1 MAENDVIDILRSS
14 HATIIQPYS
23 GRIYKYESL
32 NDANITFDTWKN
44 NNPKQVERRKE
55 LLKVAAQIAENS
67 KIAIRNIRRDIIEDI
82 RKSHKNN
89 EISDDERY
97 GNFEIAV
104 PEITK
109 EVYDNANITAYIQ
122 RTYEDDRPDRWS
134 QLPQVFLN
142 SDNSTSAYLSFGE
155 GFIRISFQSEES
167 IDELFELFSGRVLKL
182 VIVN

>member
-1 MAENDVIDILRSS
+1 MRYIILLLIPSILLSCATGSGNQMAETIVNGVQNEIIL
-14 HATIIQPYS
+14 
-23 GRIYKYESL
+23 
-32 NDANITFDTWKN
+32 
-44 NNPKQVERRKE
+44 
-55 LLKVAAQIAENS
+55 
-67 KIAIRNIRRDIIEDI
+67 IEVPNQLD
-82 RKSHKNN
+82 
-89 EISDDERY
+89 EISDDDRY

-142 SDNSTSAYLSFGE
+142 SNNSTSAYLSFGE

-167 IDELFELFSGRVLKL
+167 IDELFELFSGRILKL

>member
-1 MAENDVIDILRSS
+1 VNRELESLAHLVSQAFEFYKTNYFKMRYIFLLLIPSILLSSCATGSGNQMAETIVNGVQNEIIL
-14 HATIIQPYS
+14 
-23 GRIYKYESL
+23 
-32 NDANITFDTWKN
+32 
-44 NNPKQVERRKE
+44 
-55 LLKVAAQIAENS
+55 
-67 KIAIRNIRRDIIEDI
+67 IEIPNQLD
-82 RKSHKNN
+82 

-167 IDELFELFSGRVLKL
+167 IDELFELFSGRILKL

>member
-1 MAENDVIDILRSS
+1 MRYIILLLLPSILLSCATGSGNQMAETIVNGVQNEIIL
-14 HATIIQPYS
+14 
-23 GRIYKYESL
+23 
-32 NDANITFDTWKN
+32 
-44 NNPKQVERRKE
+44 
-55 LLKVAAQIAENS
+55 
-67 KIAIRNIRRDIIEDI
+67 IEVPNQLD
-82 RKSHKNN
+82 
-89 EISDDERY
+89 EISDDKRY

>member
-1 MAENDVIDILRSS
+1 MRYILLILIPSLILSSCATGSGNQMAETIVNGVENEIILIEVPDELDV
-14 HATIIQPYS
+14 
-23 GRIYKYESL
+23 
-32 NDANITFDTWKN
+32 
-44 NNPKQVERRKE
+44 
-55 LLKVAAQIAENS
+55 
-67 KIAIRNIRRDIIEDI
+67 
-82 RKSHKNN
+82 
-89 EISDDERY
+89 ISDDEQY

-167 IDELFELFSGRVLKL
+167 VDELFELFSDRVLKL

>member
-1 MAENDVIDILRSS
+1 MRHILLILIPSLILSSCATGSGNQMAETIVNGVQNEIILIEVPDELDV
-14 HATIIQPYS
+14 
-23 GRIYKYESL
+23 
-32 NDANITFDTWKN
+32 
-44 NNPKQVERRKE
+44 
-55 LLKVAAQIAENS
+55 
-67 KIAIRNIRRDIIEDI
+67 
-82 RKSHKNN
+82 
-89 EISDDERY
+89 ISDDEQY

>member
-1 MAENDVIDILRSS
+1 MRHILLLLIPSLILSSCATGSGNQMAE
-14 HATIIQPYS
+14 TIVNGVQNEIV
-23 GRIYKYESL
+23 L
-32 NDANITFDTWKN
+32 
-44 NNPKQVERRKE
+44 
-55 LLKVAAQIAENS
+55 
-67 KIAIRNIRRDIIEDI
+67 IEVPNQLD
-82 RKSHKNN
+82 
-89 EISDDERY
+89 EISDDEMY

-104 PEITK
+104 PDITK

>member
-1 MAENDVIDILRSS
+1 MRYILLILISSLILSSCATGSGNQMAETIVNGVQNEIILIEVPDELDV
-14 HATIIQPYS
+14 
-23 GRIYKYESL
+23 
-32 NDANITFDTWKN
+32 
-44 NNPKQVERRKE
+44 
-55 LLKVAAQIAENS
+55 
-67 KIAIRNIRRDIIEDI
+67 
-82 RKSHKNN
+82 
-89 EISDDERY
+89 ISDDEQY

-109 EVYDNANITAYIQ
+109 EVYDNANINAYIQ

-142 SDNSTSAYLSFGE
+142 SDYSTSAYLSFGE

>member
-1 MAENDVIDILRSS
+1 MRYIILLLIPSILLSCATGSGNQMAE
-14 HATIIQPYS
+14 TIVNGVQN
-23 GRIYKYESL
+23 E
-32 NDANITFDTWKN
+32 IT
-44 NNPKQVERRKE
+44 
-55 LLKVAAQIAENS
+55 L
-67 KIAIRNIRRDIIEDI
+67 IEVPNKLD
-82 RKSHKNN
+82 
-89 EISDDERY
+89 EISDDKRY

-109 EVYDNANITAYIQ
+109 EVYDNANITAYIL

-142 SDNSTSAYLSFGE
+142 SNNSTSAYLSFGE

-167 IDELFELFSGRVLKL
+167 IDELFELFSGRILKL

>member
-1 MAENDVIDILRSS
+1 MRYIFSILIPTIFLSSCATGSGNQMAETIVNGVKNEIIL
-14 HATIIQPYS
+14 
-23 GRIYKYESL
+23 
-32 NDANITFDTWKN
+32 
-44 NNPKQVERRKE
+44 
-55 LLKVAAQIAENS
+55 
-67 KIAIRNIRRDIIEDI
+67 IEVPDQLD
-82 RKSHKNN
+82 

-97 GNFEIAV
+97 GNFEVAV

-142 SDNSTSAYLSFGE
+142 SDNSTSSYLSFGE

>member
-1 MAENDVIDILRSS
+1 MRHIILLLIPSILLSCATGSGNQMAE
-14 HATIIQPYS
+14 TIVNGVQN
-23 GRIYKYESL
+23 E
-32 NDANITFDTWKN
+32 IT
-44 NNPKQVERRKE
+44 
-55 LLKVAAQIAENS
+55 L
-67 KIAIRNIRRDIIEDI
+67 IEVPNKLD
-82 RKSHKNN
+82 
-89 EISDDERY
+89 EISDDKRY

-109 EVYDNANITAYIQ
+109 EVYDNANITAYIL

-142 SDNSTSAYLSFGE
+142 SNNSTSAYLSFGE

-167 IDELFELFSGRVLKL
+167 IDELFELFSGRILKL

>member
-1 MAENDVIDILRSS
+1 MNRELESLAHLVSQAFEFYKTNFFKMRYIILLLIPSILLSCATGSGNQMAETIVNGVQNEIIL
-14 HATIIQPYS
+14 
-23 GRIYKYESL
+23 
-32 NDANITFDTWKN
+32 
-44 NNPKQVERRKE
+44 
-55 LLKVAAQIAENS
+55 
-67 KIAIRNIRRDIIEDI
+67 IEVPNQLD
-82 RKSHKNN
+82 
-89 EISDDERY
+89 EISDDKRY

-142 SDNSTSAYLSFGE
+142 SNNSTSAYLSFGE

-167 IDELFELFSGRVLKL
+167 INELFELFSGRILKL

>member
-1 MAENDVIDILRSS
+1 MNRELESLAHLVSQAFEFYKTNFFKMRYIILLLIPSILLSCATGSGNQMAETIVNGVQNEIIL
-14 HATIIQPYS
+14 
-23 GRIYKYESL
+23 
-32 NDANITFDTWKN
+32 
-44 NNPKQVERRKE
+44 
-55 LLKVAAQIAENS
+55 
-67 KIAIRNIRRDIIEDI
+67 IEVPNQLD
-82 RKSHKNN
+82 
-89 EISDDERY
+89 EISDDQRY

>member
-1 MAENDVIDILRSS
+1 MSQAFEFYKANYFKMRYIFLLLIPSILLSSCATGSGNQMAETIVNGVQNEIIL
-14 HATIIQPYS
+14 
-23 GRIYKYESL
+23 
-32 NDANITFDTWKN
+32 
-44 NNPKQVERRKE
+44 
-55 LLKVAAQIAENS
+55 
-67 KIAIRNIRRDIIEDI
+67 IEVPNQLD
-82 RKSHKNN
+82 

-122 RTYEDDRPDRWS
+122 RTYEDNRPDRWS

-167 IDELFELFSGRVLKL
+167 IDELFELFSGRILKL

>member
-1 MAENDVIDILRSS
+1 MRYVLITLIPSLILSSCATGSGNQMAETIVNGVQNEIILIEVPDELDV
-14 HATIIQPYS
+14 
-23 GRIYKYESL
+23 
-32 NDANITFDTWKN
+32 
-44 NNPKQVERRKE
+44 
-55 LLKVAAQIAENS
+55 
-67 KIAIRNIRRDIIEDI
+67 
-82 RKSHKNN
+82 
-89 EISDDERY
+89 ISDDEQY

-167 IDELFELFSGRVLKL
+167 VDELFELFSDRVLKL

>member
-1 MAENDVIDILRSS
+1 MRYIFSILIPTILLSSCATGSGNQMAE
-14 HATIIQPYS
+14 TIVNGVQ
-23 GRIYKYESL
+23 
-32 NDANITFDTWKN
+32 
-44 NNPKQVERRKE
+44 
-55 LLKVAAQIAENS
+55 
-67 KIAIRNIRRDIIEDI
+67 
-82 RKSHKNN
+82 N
-89 EISDDERY
+89 EIILIEVPDQLDEISNDERY
-97 GNFEIAV
+97 GNFEVAV
-104 PEITK
+104 PEINK

-142 SDNSTSAYLSFGE
+142 SDNSTSSYLSFGE

>member
-1 MAENDVIDILRSS
+1 MRYIFLLIIPSILLSSCATGSGNQMAE
-14 HATIIQPYS
+14 TIINGVQNEV
-23 GRIYKYESL
+23 IL
-32 NDANITFDTWKN
+32 
-44 NNPKQVERRKE
+44 
-55 LLKVAAQIAENS
+55 
-67 KIAIRNIRRDIIEDI
+67 IEVPNKLD
-82 RKSHKNN
+82 

-142 SDNSTSAYLSFGE
+142 SNNSTSAYLSFGE

-167 IDELFELFSGRVLKL
+167 IDELFELFSGRILKL

>member
-1 MAENDVIDILRSS
+1 MRYIILLLIPSILLSCATGSGNQMAETIVNGVQNEIIL
-14 HATIIQPYS
+14 
-23 GRIYKYESL
+23 
-32 NDANITFDTWKN
+32 
-44 NNPKQVERRKE
+44 
-55 LLKVAAQIAENS
+55 
-67 KIAIRNIRRDIIEDI
+67 IEVPNQLD
-82 RKSHKNN
+82 
-89 EISDDERY
+89 EISDDKRY

-109 EVYDNANITAYIQ
+109 EVYDNANITAYIL

-142 SDNSTSAYLSFGE
+142 SNNSTSAYLSFGE

-167 IDELFELFSGRVLKL
+167 IDELFELFSGRILKL

>member
-1 MAENDVIDILRSS
+1 MRHIILLLLPSILLSCATGSGNQMAE
-14 HATIIQPYS
+14 TIINGVQ
-23 GRIYKYESL
+23 
-32 NDANITFDTWKN
+32 
-44 NNPKQVERRKE
+44 
-55 LLKVAAQIAENS
+55 
-67 KIAIRNIRRDIIEDI
+67 
-82 RKSHKNN
+82 N
-89 EISDDERY
+89 EIILIEVPNQLDEISNDERY

-155 GFIRISFQSEES
+155 GFIRISFQSKES
-167 IDELFELFSGRVLKL
+167 VDELFELFSGRVLKL

>member
-1 MAENDVIDILRSS
+1 MRHILLILIPSLILSSCATGSGNQMAE
-14 HATIIQPYS
+14 TIVNGVQNEIVLIEVP
-23 GRIYKYESL
+23 
-32 NDANITFDTWKN
+32 D
-44 NNPKQVERRKE
+44 E
-55 LLKVAAQIAENS
+55 LDL
-67 KIAIRNIRRDIIEDI
+67 
-82 RKSHKNN
+82 
-89 EISDDERY
+89 ISDDEQY

-104 PEITK
+104 PEITR

>member
-1 MAENDVIDILRSS
+1 MNRELESLAHLVSQAFEFYKTNFFKMRYIILLLIPSILLSCATGSGNQMAETIVNGVQNEIIL
-14 HATIIQPYS
+14 
-23 GRIYKYESL
+23 
-32 NDANITFDTWKN
+32 
-44 NNPKQVERRKE
+44 
-55 LLKVAAQIAENS
+55 
-67 KIAIRNIRRDIIEDI
+67 IEVPNQLD
-82 RKSHKNN
+82 
-89 EISDDERY
+89 EISDDKRY

-109 EVYDNANITAYIQ
+109 EVYDNANITAYIK

-142 SDNSTSAYLSFGE
+142 SNNSTSAYLSFGE

-167 IDELFELFSGRVLKL
+167 IDELFELFSGRILKL

>member
-1 MAENDVIDILRSS
+1 MRYVLLTLIPSLILSSCATGSGNQMAETIVNGVQNEIILIEVPDELDV
-14 HATIIQPYS
+14 
-23 GRIYKYESL
+23 
-32 NDANITFDTWKN
+32 
-44 NNPKQVERRKE
+44 
-55 LLKVAAQIAENS
+55 
-67 KIAIRNIRRDIIEDI
+67 
-82 RKSHKNN
+82 
-89 EISDDERY
+89 ISDDEQY

-122 RTYEDDRPDRWS
+122 RTYEDDRPGRWS

-167 IDELFELFSGRVLKL
+167 VDELFELFSDRVLKL

>member
-1 MAENDVIDILRSS
+1 MRYIFLLLIPSIILSSCATGSGNQMAETIVNGVQNEIIL
-14 HATIIQPYS
+14 
-23 GRIYKYESL
+23 
-32 NDANITFDTWKN
+32 
-44 NNPKQVERRKE
+44 
-55 LLKVAAQIAENS
+55 
-67 KIAIRNIRRDIIEDI
+67 IEVPNQLD
-82 RKSHKNN
+82 

-122 RTYEDDRPDRWS
+122 RTYEDNRPDRWS

-167 IDELFELFSGRVLKL
+167 IDELFELFSGRILKL
-182 VIVN
+182 VIVNWYCAFLHMFYKGDQLMR

>member
-1 MAENDVIDILRSS
+1 MRYILLILIPSLILSSCATGSGNQMAETIVNGVQNEIILIEVPDELDV
-14 HATIIQPYS
+14 
-23 GRIYKYESL
+23 
-32 NDANITFDTWKN
+32 
-44 NNPKQVERRKE
+44 
-55 LLKVAAQIAENS
+55 
-67 KIAIRNIRRDIIEDI
+67 
-82 RKSHKNN
+82 
-89 EISDDERY
+89 ISDDEQY